1 MLKMRQVEPVRGRRC
16 VPQLQPSKVVRRL
29 LGKVM
34 NVSDEPTS
42 RHERDAKL
50 AGLHDRLISSV
61 EAMVSRNDWTRSM
74 EFAARFRSR
83 SFNNTLLIWAQH
95 SAAHERGTVPAAF
108 PSYVAGF
115 RHWHSLGRHVIAGQ
129 KGYMI
134 FAPVTARFAT
144 SSPANVSSWRKL
156 SRNERP
162 RAGELVRQRM
172 IGSRP
177 AYVWDIS
184 QTDGSPI
191 AERPLPKLL
200 AGEAPAGLRDGLST
214 LVQDAGYTL
223 RRVPDA
229 AALGGANGQTDFAG
243 QTVSV
248 HTDMDAAAQVKTLG
262 HELAHIRMHDSSF
275 GALLNIG
282 IREVEAESVALM
294 IGASHGM
301 DTSNYSIPYV
311 SSWASSVA
319 NKTATEVVQETG
331 ERVRRAAVA
340 ILDQLQTDQVGT
352 GEPPDFERTGPLRS
366 LATGPNASPALQG
379 RRLGA
384 RSLS

>member
-1 MLKMRQVEPVRGRRC
+1 
-16 VPQLQPSKVVRRL
+16 
-29 LGKVM
+29 M
-34 NVSDEPTS
+34 NVPDEPRL
-42 RHERDAKL
+42 RHERDTKL
-50 AGLHDRLISSV
+50 AGLHDRLIASV
-61 EAMVSRNDWTRSM
+61 EAMVTRNDWTRSI

-83 SFNNTLLIWAQH
+83 SFNNTLLICAQH
-95 SAAHERGTVPAAF
+95 SAAHERGSVPTAF

-134 FAPVTARFAT
+134 LAPVTARFAT
-144 SSPANVSSWRKL
+144 SSPADVSSWRKL

-177 AYVWDIS
+177 AYVWDVC

-191 AERPLPKLL
+191 PERPLPKLL
-200 AGEAPAGLRDGLST
+200 AGEAPTGLWEGLST
-214 LVQDAGYTL
+214 LVRDARYRLTS
-223 RRVPDA
+223 VPDA
-229 AALGGANGQTDFAG
+229 AAIGGANGQADFRG
-243 QTVSV
+243 QTVFV
-248 HTDMDAAAQVKTLG
+248 RADMDPAAQVKTLG
-262 HELAHIRMHDSSF
+262 HELAHIRMHDPSLTTLS
-275 GALLNIG
+275 NIG

-352 GEPPDFERTGPLRS
+352 GEPPDFDRTGPHQS
-366 LATGPNASPALQG
+366 STIGPNASPALQG
-379 RRLGA
+379 VRPGA